1 MADQPLLLALDQG
14 TSSSRT
20 ALFNTQ
26 GVLIA
31 SASQGLA
38 IEYPADGWVQQD
50 PNQIWE
56 SQLQSMSKLEKKIG
70 SIKPGKQADII
81 TINTQDLNLFPVHNP
96 VETVVFQANSSNVDT
111 VIISGRIKK
120 FGGKLRYKDMKNKKT
135 LLLRSGRRILRGM
148 NIIY

>member
-1 MADQPLLLALDQG
+1 MDNREVAKKTGAPANSISISPREALRWATMDNA
-14 TSSSRT
+14 R
-20 ALFNTQ
+20 AL
-26 GVLIA
+26 
-31 SASQGLA
+31 
-38 IEYPADGWVQQD
+38 
-50 PNQIWE
+50 
-56 SQLQSMSKLEKKIG
+56 KLEKKIG

-120 FGGKLRYKDMKNKKT
+120 FGGKLRYKDMENKKT